1 MKLFYAKVG
10 TQVVNINGTR
20 VKFDNCIAE
29 VEDAFGEE
37 ALALGLPGLYEDGT
51 QPAFQ
56 TPREVA
62 LQASA
67 ADREEFLNKELGRLT
82 NIKAALEQQLKEAQA
97 EIEVWKSEYQKEHD
111 LRIKEVGSKGAP
123 QESVTAPAPTE
134 EAQAELT
141 EEEKLRAELELMTK
155 AQILEFAKEAEIDMT
170 PIANGKKPEMINFIM
185 EQSKGE

>member
-1 MKLFYAKVG
+1 MIKQLNSRGPAMPENKTKTLCREKSYGKLD
-10 TQVVNINGTR
+10 IR
-20 VKFDNCIAE
+20 P
-29 VEDAFGEE
+29 
-37 ALALGLPGLYEDGT
+37 L
-51 QPAFQ
+51 
-56 TPREVA
+56 
-62 LQASA
+62 S
-67 ADREEFLNKELGRLT
+67 
-82 NIKAALEQQLKEAQA
+82 KEAQA

-123 QESVTAPAPTE
+123 QEPVTAPAPTE

>member
-56 TPREVA
+56 TPREV
-62 LQASA
+62 
-67 ADREEFLNKELGRLT
+67 GRLT

-123 QESVTAPAPTE
+123 QEPVTAPAPTE

>member
-1 MKLFYAKVG
+1 M
-10 TQVVNINGTR
+10 
-20 VKFDNCIAE
+20 
-29 VEDAFGEE
+29 
-37 ALALGLPGLYEDGT
+37 
-51 QPAFQ
+51 
-56 TPREVA
+56 
-62 LQASA
+62 
-67 ADREEFLNKELGRLT
+67 NKELGRLT

-123 QESVTAPAPTE
+123 QEPVTAPAPTE

-141 EEEKLRAELELMTK
+141 EEEKLRAELDLMTK

>member
-1 MKLFYAKVG
+1 MKIDLLGGNGGMEIKMKKLIQLFLTFLKIGAFTFGGGYAM
-10 TQVVNINGTR
+10 
-20 VKFDNCIAE
+20 IALLE
-29 VEDAFGEE
+29 NEFIEKKKWI
-37 ALALGLPGLYEDGT
+37 
-51 QPAFQ
+51 
-56 TPREVA
+56 
-62 LQASA
+62 
-67 ADREEFLNKELGRLT
+67 DREEFLNKELGRLT

-123 QESVTAPAPTE
+123 QEPVTAPAPTE